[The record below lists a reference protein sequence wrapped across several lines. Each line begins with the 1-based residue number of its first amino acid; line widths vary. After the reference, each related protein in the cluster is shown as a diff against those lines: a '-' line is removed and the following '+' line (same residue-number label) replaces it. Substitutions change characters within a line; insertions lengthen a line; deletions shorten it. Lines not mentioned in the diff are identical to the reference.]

1 MQRNTLVDKLTTI
14 FRDVFNDQNLV
25 LDNDTTAEKVGSWDS
40 LSHMLMIT
48 QVENSFSVKFRLREI
63 SKLKNV
69 GSLIELIESKWA

>member
-1 MQRNTLVDKLTTI
+1 MHRNTLVEKLTTV

-25 LDNDTTAEKVGSWDS
+25 LDNDTTAEKVGAWDS

-69 GSLIELIESKWA
+69 GSLNELIESKLA